1 MLCQETLRL
10 NRQTS
15 MKNSTQ
21 RIEQIEDTV
30 ERAEHMA
37 LVEIIDKFAPSCHI
51 PDGLN
56 ELILNV
62 I

>member
-30 ERAEHMA
+30 ERGT
-37 LVEIIDKFAPSCHI
+37 FGSCR
-51 PDGLN
+51 N
-56 ELILNV
+56 N
-62 I
+62 